1 MFPLN
6 PPKRKTSIVVAIPAS
21 TTADI
26 PHLREK
32 TLKIGFIGRALAIF
46 RVEEIL
52 IYEDKDK
59 DENIK
64 YNQKLIG
71 EILNYMAT
79 PQYLRKSV
87 FKISPNLRYAGI
99 LPPLRTPNHPLK
111 KSLSSVL
118 NGEIRKGLVVKSFR
132 EDSLIDIG
140 LDKPIQVRGKFKPG
154 TVLNVKL
161 SKVDDKVRGEVI
173 PSDEIQVYWG
183 FKVKI
188 PSKTLDEIIESE
200 KFDLK
205 IATSR
210 YGEQLSS
217 IANIIVNRW
226 IKSKKVL
233 LAFGSPVEGLREIVK
248 RRGFKLEELFDFT
261 VNTISNQGVETVR
274 VEEALIST
282 LAVFNYLIND

>member
-161 SKVDDKVRGEVI
+161 FKVDDKVRGEVI
-173 PSDEIQVYWG
+173 PPDEIQVYWG
-183 FKVKI
+183 FKVKV
-188 PSKTLDEIIESE
+188 PSKTLDEIIGSE

-217 IANIIVNRW
+217 IANMIVNRW

>member
-6 PPKRKTSIVVAIPAS
+6 PPKRKTSIAVAIPAS

-59 DENIK
+59 NENTK

-132 EDSLIDIG
+132 ENSLIDIG

-161 SKVDDKVRGEVI
+161 SKVDGKVRGEAI
-173 PSDEIQVYWG
+173 PPDEIQVYWG

>member
-132 EDSLIDIG
+132 ENSLIDIG

-161 SKVDDKVRGEVI
+161 FKVDDKVRGEVI
-173 PSDEIQVYWG
+173 PPDEIQVYWG
-183 FKVKI
+183 FKVKV
-188 PSKTLDEIIESE
+188 PSKTLDEIIGSE

-217 IANIIVNRW
+217 IANMIVNRW

>member
-59 DENIK
+59 GENIK

-140 LDKPIQVRGKFKPG
+140 LDKLIQVRGKFKPG

-161 SKVDDKVRGEVI
+161 FKVDDKVRGEVI
-173 PSDEIQVYWG
+173 PPDEIQVYWG
-183 FKVKI
+183 FKVKV
-188 PSKTLDEIIESE
+188 PSKTLDEIIGSE

-210 YGEQLSS
+210 YGEQLS
-217 IANIIVNRW
+217 
-226 IKSKKVL
+226 
-233 LAFGSPVEGLREIVK
+233 
-248 RRGFKLEELFDFT
+248 
-261 VNTISNQGVETVR
+261 
-274 VEEALIST
+274 
-282 LAVFNYLIND
+282 

>member
-1 MFPLN
+1 MFPLS

-59 DENIK
+59 NENTK

-132 EDSLIDIG
+132 ENSLIDIG

>member
-59 DENIK
+59 NENTK

-132 EDSLIDIG
+132 ENSLIDIG